1 MIKTKSKK
9 SLIIISLLSGVV
21 VGFLNGFFGGGG
33 GMIVVPLLVF
43 LFKLEEKKA
52 HATAILCILPLSITS
67 SIIYITKNT
76 FDYLNLGLTTI
87 GVVAGGILGSFLL
100 NKMNNK
106 VLRMIFAVIM
116 VLVGARLM
124 FG

>member
-1 MIKTKSKK
+1 MK
-9 SLIIISLLSGVV
+9 
-21 VGFLNGFFGGGG
+21 
-33 GMIVVPLLVF
+33 
-43 LFKLEEKKA
+43 
-52 HATAILCILPLSITS
+52 
-67 SIIYITKNT
+67 
-76 FDYLNLGLTTI
+76 
-87 GVVAGGILGSFLL
+87 L